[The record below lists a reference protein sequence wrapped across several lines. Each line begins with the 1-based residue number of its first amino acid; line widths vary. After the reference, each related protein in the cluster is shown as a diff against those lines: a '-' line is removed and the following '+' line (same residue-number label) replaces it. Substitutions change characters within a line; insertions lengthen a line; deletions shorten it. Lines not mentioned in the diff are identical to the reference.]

1 MMNDQTLINL
11 FLKLVHK
18 EGFFATSIDGITLMR
33 VDHNTPPIAVLQEPT
48 LVFVLQGQKRGY
60 IGTETYSFKQ
70 SECLI
75 VSVSMPFDCDT
86 IASPETP
93 MIAINMKLEADTVN
107 ELLAKTYFENYQFR
121 PLTTGMSVIQYDQT
135 ISNVLIRLLNTLRSE
150 QDVLILGDQIK
161 RELLYRVIQ
170 HSGADALTGL
180 VAQGNLR
187 PIYKICEY
195 IQHHFTEK
203 LTVEMLAEQANMS
216 TSAFHKA
223 FKQVTQYP
231 PLQYLKVVRLHKAKQ
246 LLQNADQSV
255 AQAAYAVGYQSS
267 SQFSREFKKQ
277 FGFPPKHA
285 DTNTQME
292 S

>member
-1 MMNDQTLINL
+1 MMNDQMLSSL
-11 FLKLVHK
+11 FLKLVAK
-18 EGFFATSIDGITLMR
+18 EGFFATAINGITLMR
-33 VDHNTPPIAVLQEPT
+33 VDHTTPPLAVLQEPT
-48 LVFVLQGQKRGY
+48 LVFVLQGSKRGY
-60 IGTETYSFKQ
+60 IGTETYSFQ
-70 SECLI
+70 QGECLI

-86 IASPETP
+86 VASAELP
-93 MIAINMKLEADTVN
+93 MIAVSMKLQADTVN
-107 ELLAKTYFENYQFR
+107 ELLAKTYFENEKFK

-135 ISNVLIRLLNTLRSE
+135 ISNVLIRLLKTLGSE
-150 QDVLILGDQIK
+150 QDSLVLGEQIK

-170 HSGADALTGL
+170 HSGADTLKGL

-223 FKQVTQYP
+223 FKQVTQHS
-231 PLQYLKVVRLHKAKQ
+231 PLQYLKVTRLHKAKQ
-246 LLQNADQSV
+246 MLQNENQSV

-277 FGFPPKHA
+277 FGFSPNQTEVNIEK
-285 DTNTQME
+285 E
-292 S
+292 

>member
-1 MMNDQTLINL
+1 MMNDQTLTAL
-11 FLKLVHK
+11 FLKIVHK
-18 EGFFATSIDGITLMR
+18 EGFFTTAIDGITLMR
-33 VDHNTPPIAVLQEPT
+33 VDHNTPPLAVLQEPT
-48 LVFVLQGQKRGY
+48 LVFVLQGHKRGY
-60 IGTETYSFKQ
+60 IGTETYAFQ
-70 SECLI
+70 QGECLI

-86 IASPETP
+86 IASPESP
-93 MIAINMKLEADTVN
+93 MIAVSMKLEADTVN
-107 ELLAKTYFENYQFR
+107 ELLAKTYFEYDEFK
-121 PLTTGMSVIQYDQT
+121 PLTTGMSVIQCDQT
-135 ISNVLIRLLNTLRSE
+135 ISNVLIRLLHTLTSA
-150 QDVLILGDQIK
+150 QDILILGDQIK

-170 HSGADALTGL
+170 HSGADALKGL

-223 FKQVTQYP
+223 FKQVTLHS

-246 LLQNADQSV
+246 LLQNENQSV

-277 FGFPPKHA
+277 FGFSPNQ
-285 DTNTQME
+285 TEFNTDKE
-292 S
+292 

>member
-1 MMNDQTLINL
+1 MMNDQILNSL
-11 FLKLVHK
+11 FLKIVAK
-18 EGFFATSIDGITLMR
+18 EGFFATVIDGITLMR
-33 VDHNTPPIAVLQEPT
+33 VDHNTPPLAVLQEPT
-48 LVFVLQGQKRGY
+48 LVFVLQGSKRGY
-60 IGTETYSFKQ
+60 IGTETYAFQ
-70 SECLI
+70 QGECLI

-86 IASPETP
+86 VASPELP
-93 MIAINMKLEADTVN
+93 MIAVSMKLQADTVN
-107 ELLAKTYFENYQFR
+107 ELLAKTYFENEKFK

-135 ISNVLIRLLNTLRSE
+135 ISNVLIRLLKTLGSE
-150 QDVLILGDQIK
+150 QDSLVLGEQIK

-170 HSGADALTGL
+170 HSGADTLKGL

-203 LTVEMLAEQANMS
+203 ITVEMLAEQANMS
-216 TSAFHKA
+216 TSAFYKA
-223 FKQVTQYP
+223 FKQVTQHS

-246 LLQNADQSV
+246 KLQNENQSV

-277 FGFPPKHA
+277 FGFSPNQAEVNIDK
-285 DTNTQME
+285 E
-292 S
+292 